1 MTPPRRQWL
10 ASPLLHFIAAG
21 GLLFGLALLLDVGD
35 ARSRLAAPDGSAGA
49 PVRPR
54 PGAAASPESDG
65 IIRVE
70 RDALL
75 AFVQTRTRTPS
86 LAATV
91 AAFDAAPEAVRR
103 DWLERF
109 VREEALVREARA
121 LGLDREDE
129 LVRRRLVQQMEF
141 LVEDTSGGAPSVSEA
156 ELEAAYRERAESF
169 REPATVRFAH
179 VFVAPRP
186 GGGSG
191 AEGSAG
197 GREGGEGSAP
207 EAFERAERLR
217 ERLDREGI
225 GFDDAFAIGDRF
237 LYDRVYVDRNLDE
250 VRSHFGDAM
259 AATLERLPV
268 DPDRWSGPHRSDH
281 GLHLVL
287 LIARRDSRLPALP
300 EVAASL
306 REELLREKRERAL
319 EQGVAAIV
327 GKYRIEREATLGI
340 GNGRVA
346 ASPP

>member
-21 GLLFGLALLLDVGD
+21 GLLFGLVLLLDVGD
-35 ARSRLAAPDGSAGA
+35 ARSRFAAPDGSAGA
-49 PVRPR
+49 PPSAR
-54 PGAAASPESDG
+54 PGAGASPEVDG

-70 RDALL
+70 RDALI

-86 LAATV
+86 LAETA

-141 LVEDTSGGAPSVSEA
+141 LVEDTRGGAPPVSEE
-156 ELEAAYRERAESF
+156 ELEAAYRERGESF

-186 GGGSG
+186 GGGQ
-191 AEGSAG
+191 G
-197 GREGGEGSAP
+197 GGQGPAP

-217 ERLDREGI
+217 ERLDREAI

-250 VRSHFGDAM
+250 VRAHFGDAM

-287 LIARRDSRLPALP
+287 LTARRDSRLPALP
-300 EVAASL
+300 EVAAAL

-327 GKYRIEREATLGI
+327 GKYRIEGEETLGI
-340 GNGRVA
+340 GNGRAA